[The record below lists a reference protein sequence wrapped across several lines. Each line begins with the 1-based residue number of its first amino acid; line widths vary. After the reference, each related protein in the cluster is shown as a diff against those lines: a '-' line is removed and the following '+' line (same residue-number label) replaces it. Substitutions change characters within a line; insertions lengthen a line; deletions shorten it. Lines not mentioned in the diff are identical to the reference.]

1 MTSFRY
7 SAVGANGSPVQG
19 VIEAEDRKSALHLLG
34 ERGLFPSSLEMSANG
49 AAGAAVLSNGA
60 AQHAAK
66 QPARSKPLPFE
77 TAPTSERRFGQ
88 RIKRKEITAFTRE
101 MSALLG
107 AGISIPQALD
117 GLGEQE
123 ENPAMREVVLQ
134 IGTSVRTGASFSAAL
149 EEHPRLFSK
158 LYSSMVRVGEEAG
171 ALQNVMS
178 DLAALLE
185 HEDEVRGEVMA
196 AVSYPAFVLAFG
208 IFTVIL
214 LLTVVLPRLF
224 SMLEEMLSVLPLP
237 TLILLRVSGFIHH
250 QWPWVLTAAAALFA
264 GLRWFL
270 RSPRGALAWDTAK
283 LRLPVMGSVLRAAA
297 LGRFARTLG
306 TLVKSGVSL
315 LPALKIVENTIG
327 NLLLANLIAQVS
339 EETRGGD
346 SLAAPLR
353 KLGIFPR
360 TVVQMIDVGEES
372 GKLHEMLLKVA
383 EIEERHMRAR
393 TKTLVSLLAPA
404 LILVVGALVGFM
416 VIALLLPIFRMS
428 QAVR

>member
-1 MTSFRY
+1 MPNGLARAGRHSGKAGRARCAPGAGPLLSGQRLRRVPRDWLPGANRHFRIACDQSGAARVDFATPLQRRNQNRRPEDHDHDASGRLAKGRRRHHFARRNRARLLGRQSGMTSFRY

-49 AAGAAVLSNGA
+49 AAGGPGFLKC
-60 AQHAAK
+60 AAK

-123 ENPAMREVVLQ
+123 ENPAMREGVLQ

-185 HEDEVRGEVMA
+185 HEDEVRGAVMA

-237 TLILLRVSGFIHH
+237 TLILLRVSGFLHH
-250 QWPWVLTAAAALFA
+250 QEHT
-264 GLRWFL
+264 
-270 RSPRGALAWDTAK
+270 
-283 LRLPVMGSVLRAAA
+283 
-297 LGRFARTLG
+297 
-306 TLVKSGVSL
+306 
-315 LPALKIVENTIG
+315 
-327 NLLLANLIAQVS
+327 S
-339 EETRGGD
+339 E
-346 SLAAPLR
+346 L
-353 KLGIFPR
+353 
-360 TVVQMIDVGEES
+360 
-372 GKLHEMLLKVA
+372 
-383 EIEERHMRAR
+383 
-393 TKTLVSLLAPA
+393 
-404 LILVVGALVGFM
+404 
-416 VIALLLPIFRMS
+416 
-428 QAVR
+428 